1 MDEGKKK
8 EKAEKLINEAIKQRG
23 YMYPEWEFVC
33 RSDPDFFEN
42 YNNLYV
48 SAMGKGTVLPIKIRE
63 LIALG
68 ILAYK
73 GVPTDVLE
81 AHIKRAMQNGAT
93 VEELLEGIETTIAP
107 GGAPTFHNG
116 IKALLNIIQKDQK
129 K

>member
-1 MDEGKKK
+1 MDEGKKR
-8 EKAEKLINEAIKQRG
+8 EKAEKLINEVIQQRG
-23 YMYPEWEFVC
+23 YIYPEWEFVC

-42 YNNLYV
+42 YNNMYG
-48 SAMGKGTVLPIKIRE
+48 SALGKGTALSIKIRE

-93 VEELLEGIETTIAP
+93 TEELLEAIETTIVP
-107 GGAPTFHNG
+107 GGAPTFYNG
-116 IKALLNIIQKDQK
+116 LKALLKITQKDQK